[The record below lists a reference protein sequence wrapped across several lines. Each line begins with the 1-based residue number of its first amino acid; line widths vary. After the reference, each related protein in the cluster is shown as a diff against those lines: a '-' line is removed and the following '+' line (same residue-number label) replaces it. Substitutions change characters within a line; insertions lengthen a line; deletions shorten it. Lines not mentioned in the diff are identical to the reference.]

1 MAVQPALAEFIASG
15 EFARHIRRMRRL
27 YAGRQTALLA
37 ALGRHGAGLLEAERQ
52 DGGMHLVA
60 RPTAAL
66 AARLSDRDIEDRARQ
81 HGISAPALSAY
92 YLGEAQSQGLLLGYA
107 GVDEAEMDGAVQRLV
122 AALEA

>member
-1 MAVQPALAEFIASG
+1 
-15 EFARHIRRMRRL
+15 
-27 YAGRQTALLA
+27 
-37 ALGRHGAGLLEAERQ
+37 
-52 DGGMHLVA
+52 MHLVA